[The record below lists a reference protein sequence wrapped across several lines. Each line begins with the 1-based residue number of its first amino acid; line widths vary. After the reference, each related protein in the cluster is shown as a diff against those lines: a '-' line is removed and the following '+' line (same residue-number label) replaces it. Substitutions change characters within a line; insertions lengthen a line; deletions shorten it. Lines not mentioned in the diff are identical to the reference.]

1 MSDAFWPEERGVEHI
16 RLNEYK
22 YAVTTTPTQS
32 PERLLQAF
40 SEPTRLRLMALLL
53 DGETCVCDLTA
64 ALEIPQPTASRHL
77 AHLRR
82 AGLVR
87 VRRDGLWAHYSLAPS
102 DGSVHASL
110 LATLAACRA
119 AMPELAAN
127 EARCRASRG
136 SRCC

>member
-1 MSDAFWPEERGVEHI
+1 
-16 RLNEYK
+16 
-22 YAVTTTPTQS
+22 
-32 PERLLQAF
+32 
-40 SEPTRLRLMALLL
+40 MALLL

-87 VRRDGLWAHYSLAPS
+87 ARKDGLWAHYSLAPA
-102 DGSVHASL
+102 DGAVHESL
-110 LATLAACRA
+110 LETLRVCRA
-119 AMPELAAN
+119 EMPELAAN
-127 EARCRASRG
+127 EVRCRASRG